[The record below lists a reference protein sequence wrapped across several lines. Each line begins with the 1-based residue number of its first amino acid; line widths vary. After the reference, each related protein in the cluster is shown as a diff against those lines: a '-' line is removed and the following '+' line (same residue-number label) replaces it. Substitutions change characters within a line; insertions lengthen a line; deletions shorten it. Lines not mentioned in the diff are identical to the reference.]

1 MRNLAMYI
9 TIIIIYNWVHKQ
21 ENVIYEEELDQ
32 HFT

>member
-1 MRNLAMYI
+1 MYI
-9 TIIIIYNWVHKQ
+9 TTVISYNWVHKQ